1 LRIIVPPFRIRL
13 TLHRLEKERQIAFG
27 EESLKKLQNYNVYF
41 RCIRVHSMLK
51 GEAALPQPDSTAIL
65 TRDLQ
70 AVASSLLRSCDGMSA
85 VGGSGHYITGAGEL
99 LGPGVAKRPGPP
111 IRTRS
116 RARNQQEENYVALP
130 ATPIPMRLVIS
141 AARPGRLI
149 HDPDKDAERC
159 RAAWGRRLAEER
171 GSCSLQSNTER
182 KPGR

>member
-1 LRIIVPPFRIRL
+1 MDGLQRLAERFVGTPLARFRERHQQGTGGHPLRLRL
-13 TLHRLEKERQIAFG
+13 GRRTHLRKSIHGTKSHNIGRPLFSSCSRF
-27 EESLKKLQNYNVYF
+27 LY
-41 RCIRVHSMLK
+41 
-51 GEAALPQPDSTAIL
+51 PQCTSTAIL

-130 ATPIPMRLVIS
+130 ATPIPMRPVIS

-159 RAAWGRRLAEER
+159 RAAWGRAWR
-171 GSCSLQSNTER
+171 GAR
-182 KPGR
+182 IM